1 MADYY
6 IGFDGGSTYIKAAL
20 ISNNK
25 VVAVKVMPTGIDN
38 DATAEKMRDYLL
50 EAANITP
57 DDIAF
62 ITATGYSRRTL
73 SLADDTISEITAHA
87 TGTKLTSPA
96 GMKPALIIDI
106 GGQDSKIIALDPN
119 GGVKNFIMNDKCAA
133 GTGKFIEVIAGVL
146 ETTIDKVAAHSAES
160 KTPCHINSTCVVFA
174 QTEIISLIAQKKS
187 RADILCGMHISMANR
202 IAKLA
207 RKYKGDGKIL
217 MTGGGALNDGL
228 RLAIEDALMCDVY
241 PAVHPQFNGA
251 IGAALIAVEQKAA
264 QMNLE
269 ELADKGEPPLLEKYS
284 ADK

>member
-1 MADYY
+1 MSENKAKYY

-20 ISNNK
+20 ISEDK

-38 DATAEKMRDYLL
+38 DKTAEAMLDFLIN
-50 EAANITP
+50 EAKITRE
-57 DDIAF
+57 DIAF
-62 ITATGYSRRTL
+62 ITATGYSRRTIA
-73 SLADDTISEITAHA
+73 LADDTISEITAHA
-87 TGTKLTSPA
+87 TGVKLTAPE
-96 GMKPALIIDI
+96 GIQPALIIDI
-106 GGQDSKIIALDPN
+106 GGQDSKIIALDVN

-160 KTPCHINSTCVVFA
+160 KTPCQINSTCVVFA

-228 RLAIEDALMCDVY
+228 RLAIEDALMCDVF
-241 PAVHPQFNGA
+241 PAIHPQFNGA
-251 IGAALIAVEQKAA
+251 IGAALIAIEQA
-264 QMNLE
+264 NE
-269 ELADKGEPPLLEKYS
+269 EESHRLKEAD
-284 ADK
+284 